1 MKKFKRALIIFLIPA
16 VLLVTLGAKQV
27 QALAGSTWS
36 FKITQVGNAN
46 RWYFTYDEFTFQ
58 PQNMQAV
65 DFSGKTYNVS
75 TKEVIIETK
84 ITNNINYTYVYVD
97 GSQIGKEDEN
107 LIDYKTVGNDTFK
120 VFVVKHL
127 TPGKHH
133 IEVVTI
139 PPYNSGEYPKKD
151 YLYVNV
157 PVYEDDKIRKS
168 INNIF
173 LGNATL
179 KDYEIVGI
187 DSKKINNLNLLN
199 ERIKGKE
206 LDASNV
212 QVNVLDAINQITIEI
227 NIKVAFAQINA
238 GAATL
243 NSYKTIGVEGVTA
256 DNLKQV
262 NEMVKITR
270 RLKGTD
276 LIKAEIE
283 QIILE
288 LPNKVAESF
297 SRINEG
303 VGTLDDY
310 ALVGAINVTEINLID
325 INEAVKGKDNST
337 LSKLQ
342 SNINVMATA
351 LSNINQGSTNLSYYT
366 TLGITTVKADNI
378 KLISQNIVSA
388 KKVKGN
394 NLTKAEIQK
403 IVDDSLK
410 SLEEAFVRIND
421 GAATLEDYILVGATN
436 VTEVNLMDINETVK
450 GKDNSTLSKLQ
461 NNINVMATALS
472 NINQGSTSLS
482 YYTTLGITTVKA
494 DNIKLISQNIV
505 AAKKVKGNNLTKAE
519 IQKVVDDSLK
529 SLEEAFARINAG
541 AATLDDYALVGA
553 INVTEINLVDINEAV
568 KGKDNST
575 LSKLQNNINAMATAL
590 SYINQ
595 GNTTL
600 SYYTTLGIT
609 TVKTDNVK
617 LISQNMVAAKK
628 IKGNN
633 LTKAEI
639 QIVVD
644 DSLKSID
651 EAFARINN
659 GAATLED
666 YILVGATSVTEI
678 NLVDINEA
686 VKGKD
691 NSTLSKLQNNIN
703 GVATAL
709 TSINQGSTT
718 LSYYTT
724 LGITTV
730 KSDNV
735 KIVSQN
741 ILAAK
746 KVKGNNL
753 TKAEIQAVVDDS
765 LKSIDEAFARI
776 NVGLATLEDYKIV
789 GVTNVTQINLV
800 DINEEVKGKDNS
812 TLSKLQGNINVI
824 ASALTNINQGS
835 TTLSYYT
842 TLGITGVKSDNI
854 KLISQN
860 ILAAKKVKGN
870 NLTKAEIQKV
880 VDDSLI

>member
-1 MKKFKRALIIFLIPA
+1 MKKFKRAMIIFLIPA
-16 VLLVTLGAKQV
+16 VLLVALGAKQV
-27 QALAGSTWS
+27 QALAGPTWS
-36 FKITQVGNAN
+36 FKITQVGDAN
-46 RWYFTYDEFTFQ
+46 RRYFTYDEFTFQ

-75 TKEVIIETK
+75 TKEVIIQTK
-84 ITNNINYTYVYVD
+84 ITNNTNYTYVYVD
-97 GSQIGKEDEN
+97 GNQIGKEDEN
-107 LIDYKTVGNDTFK
+107 LIDYNTVGNDTFK
-120 VFVVKHL
+120 AFVVKHL

-139 PPYNSGEYPKKD
+139 PPYNSGDYPKKD

-212 QVNVLDAINQITIEI
+212 QVNVLDAINQITIEL
-227 NIKVAFAQINA
+227 NIKAAFAQINA
-238 GAATL
+238 GTATL

-303 VGTLDDY
+303 IGTLDDY

-342 SNINVMATA
+342 GNINVMATA

-378 KLISQNIVSA
+378 KLISQNIVAA
-388 KKVKGN
+388 KKVKEN

-436 VTEVNLMDINETVK
+436 VTEVNLMDINEAVK

-461 NNINVMATALS
+461 GNINVMATALS

-529 SLEEAFARINAG
+529 SLEESFARINAG

-617 LISQNMVAAKK
+617 LISQNIVAAKK

-644 DSLKSID
+644 DSLKSIE

-735 KIVSQN
+735 KLVSQN

-753 TKAEIQAVVDDS
+753 TKAEIKAVVDDS

-776 NVGLATLEDYKIV
+776 NAGLATLEDYKIV
-789 GVTNVTQINLV
+789 GVTNVTEINLV
-800 DINEEVKGKDNS
+800 DINEAVKGKDNS

-870 NLTKAEIQKV
+870 NLTKSEIQKV